1 MLEGGRLSMSRRVI
15 AANQVDLILDSGA
28 FSAWMK
34 QTEINIDEYIDFC
47 LANEEYISYIVNL
60 DVIPGKWGQKV
71 VGDKELNESAQ
82 KGWDNYHYLI
92 AKGIPREKIIHVFHQ
107 GESFDW
113 LLTIINEVPYIGLS
127 PANDR
132 TTQEKMTWLDQ
143 CMQYVLDKDG
153 LPKVKFHG
161 FGVTS
166 FDLMFRYPW
175 YSVDSTSWVMT
186 GRFGS
191 IFVPKY
197 RQGKYSYLESPLKI
211 CVSNQSPDIKDA
223 GQHFSN
229 LAPMEQAVILDYL
242 KSKKI
247 KLGRSTYKVV
257 DNKKYKLQKNER
269 FAGQLEIDSWL
280 FQNKQS
286 TLQGVLVEQII
297 EAGVSNDYRLRDEVN
312 IMYYLDLEKH
322 FPPWP
327 WPFQSHRK
335 SQIKGFGLT

>member
-1 MLEGGRLSMSRRVI
+1 MVVNNNKKI
-15 AANQVDLILDSGA
+15 DLFLDSGA
-28 FSAWMK
+28 FSAWVQK
-34 QTEINIDEYIDFC
+34 KTINIQDYISFIKE
-47 LANEEYISYIVNL
+47 NISYITIYANL
-60 DVIPGKWGQKV
+60 DVIGMDGIQPNEKTAELTLENQKIMEEA
-71 VGDKELNESAQ
+71 GLCP
-82 KGWDNYHYLI
+82 L
-92 AKGIPREKIIHVFHQ
+92 PVFHF
-107 GESFDW
+107 GEPFSYLKYYVENYDYLALGMAANNVKVLQSWIDECF
-113 LLTIINEVPYIGLS
+113 LNYICDFKG
-127 PANDR
+127 
-132 TTQEKMTWLDQ
+132 M
-143 CMQYVLDKDG
+143 
-153 LPKVKFHG
+153 PKIRVHG
-161 FGVTS
+161 FALTA
-166 FDLMFRYPW
+166 FNLMFRYPW

-211 CVSNQSPDIKDA
+211 CVSNQSPNIKDA

-242 KSKKI
+242 ESKKI
-247 KLGRSTYKVV
+247 KLGRSTYKIV